1 MPFHM
6 TWNVESKLVFGSS
19 KDVIIIM
26 RFFNIILR
34 STLKMTADLGSEN
47 ENRKCEKKN
56 FLLSWGKRVHLIL
69 LYWISSMSWIAHFLQ
84 HIYQKYGN
92 FSFVKHNLHQVG
104 GEHGTSSNNCK
115 DWLSKILVKV
125 LRLSYIVD
133 HLIVQEGGI
142 KSSIFLFSF
151 MSSEHMVVSNILPYI
166 RP

>member
-104 GEHGTSSNNCK
+104 GEHGTSS
-115 DWLSKILVKV
+115 II